1 MKQFT
6 DLSEMY
12 KKKVED
18 AKENV
23 DETHVLEEI
32 RNIENEKLYKIFK
45 KITIIFQ
52 VLEDL
57 LKFIIVQV
65 DTDRYQK
72 AYSEKIKFP
81 TNIDQLII
89 IIGCYGDAFTP
100 DMTEELFRII
110 EMCSFK
116 ELLTISR
123 INIAMIPFV
132 ANDKIEIK
140 TLESDYIEFSEVVRN
155 FACST
160 LNVNIEF
167 EDDFIVECETQSSDV
182 N

>member
-1 MKQFT
+1 M
-6 DLSEMY
+6 
-12 KKKVED
+12 
-18 AKENV
+18 
-23 DETHVLEEI
+23 
-32 RNIENEKLYKIFK
+32 
-45 KITIIFQ
+45 
-52 VLEDL
+52 
-57 LKFIIVQV
+57 
-65 DTDRYQK
+65 
-72 AYSEKIKFP
+72 
-81 TNIDQLII
+81 
-89 IIGCYGDAFTP
+89 
-100 DMTEELFRII
+100 
-110 EMCSFK
+110 
-116 ELLTISR
+116 TISR